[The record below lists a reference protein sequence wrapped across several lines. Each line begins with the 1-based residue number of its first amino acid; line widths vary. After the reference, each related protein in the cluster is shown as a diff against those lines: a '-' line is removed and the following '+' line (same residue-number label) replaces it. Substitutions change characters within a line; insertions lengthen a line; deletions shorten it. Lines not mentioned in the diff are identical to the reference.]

1 MKIFGR
7 KKNTSQE
14 EQLSGPGWSAYSEID
29 DDFNESEWEQ
39 VSLVGFQRFSKRDL
53 IRFKMSHT
61 LSRIW
66 FASLVKRFARSTFE
80 IESESFSIFD
90 EERRFKPRAK
100 YLIKNNW
107 ASIPF
112 GLYFIEYTIV
122 GRNAYS
128 HYSLNHG
135 LSFTIFMDSEL
146 SNNYKKNKEII
157 CNLFMQTEKYLH
169 YTIASR
175 TAPYTANRILK

>member
-14 EQLSGPGWSAYSEID
+14 EHLSGPGWGAYSEID
-29 DDFNESEWEQ
+29 DDFDEREWEQ
-39 VSLVGFQRFSKRDL
+39 ESLVEFQRFSKRDL
-53 IRFKMSHT
+53 IRFRMSQT
-61 LSRIW
+61 LSQIW

-80 IESESFSIFD
+80 IRSKSFSIFD
-90 EERRFKPRAK
+90 EEQRYQPRAR

-107 ASIPF
+107 VAIPF
-112 GLYFIEYTIV
+112 GIYFIEYTTV
-122 GRNAYS
+122 GKNAYS

-135 LSFTIFMDSEL
+135 LSFTIFMESEL
-146 SNNYKKNKEII
+146 SNNRGKNVEII
-157 CNLFMQTEKYLH
+157 CNLFMQTEKHLH

-175 TAPYTANRILK
+175 TAPYMANRILK